1 MDMRLILRHLPD
13 ECNPDGQNDFGF
25 KKLCVLASGRLD
37 FSFMFSSEIK
47 SVHFTGIGGTAMASA
62 AAAMLDK
69 GFAGTGSD
77 QNVYEP
83 MASFLAGKKI
93 AVMNGYDE
101 RNLAHKPD
109 LVVIGNAIS
118 RGNPE
123 AEYVLDHKL
132 RYCSLAALLAEFF
145 IRGKRSIVVAGTHG
159 KTTTTSLLAWVF
171 EHNGLNPSYLIG
183 GIPNNFSQGAR
194 FTDSEWFIIEGDEY
208 DTAFFDK
215 RSKFIHYQPEIAII
229 NNLEFDHADI
239 FDNLDAVKKTFSHFI
254 RLVPRNGLL
263 LGNGDDANLKELLNV
278 THCPV
283 KRFGLG
289 FSGTG
294 VSPVRSADENHRQDA
309 CATPDALAIRAFNL
323 RFGPTATEFEIP
335 SFKFH
340 LNMVGELNVRNALA
354 VIGAAKHCGLS
365 NKQIQSAFDTFKGI
379 KRRMEVKGIAGGV
392 TAIDD
397 FGHHPTAIR
406 ETLRALR
413 IRYAKEKIWAV
424 FEPRSNTTR
433 RNVFQ
438 AELASSFADA
448 DAVIVS
454 QVARLEQLA
463 AAERLD
469 PEKLM
474 RDIGATGKPTAYLP
488 DADAIV
494 AHLAKSAQGGD
505 VVVVFS
511 NGGFG
516 GIHGKLLQRLGGR

>member
-1 MDMRLILRHLPD
+1 M
-13 ECNPDGQNDFGF
+13 
-25 KKLCVLASGRLD
+25 
-37 FSFMFSSEIK
+37 
-47 SVHFTGIGGTAMASA
+47 A
-62 AAAMLDK
+62 AAAAAVLDK
-69 GFAGTGSD
+69 GFQVTGSD

-83 MASFLAGKKI
+83 MASFLKSKNI
-93 AVMNGYDE
+93 PVSSFDE
-101 RNLAHKPD
+101 RNLASRPD

-118 RGNPE
+118 RGNSE
-123 AEYVLDHKL
+123 AEYALDHKL
-132 RYCSLAALLAEFF
+132 RYCSLPALLAEFF
-145 IRGKRSIVVAGTHG
+145 IRGKRSLVVSGTHG
-159 KTTTTSLLAWVF
+159 KTTTTSLLTWVF

-183 GIPNNFSQGAR
+183 GIPNNFAQGAR

-215 RSKFIHYQPEIAII
+215 RSKFIHYQPEVAII

-239 FDNLDAVKKTFSHFI
+239 FENLDAIKKTFSHFI

-263 LGNGDDANLKELLNV
+263 LGNGDDDNLTSLLNV

-289 FSGTG
+289 
-294 VSPVRSADENHRQDA
+294 SANAVQG
-309 CATPDALAIRAFNL
+309 FNL

-340 LNMVGELNVRNALA
+340 LNLVGELNVRNALA

-379 KRRMEVKGIAGGV
+379 KRRMEVRGIAGGITV
-392 TAIDD
+392 IDD

-413 IRYAKEKIWAV
+413 LRYGREKIWAV

-438 AELASSFADA
+438 DELAASFADA
-448 DAVIVS
+448 SAVVVAA
-454 QVARLEQLA
+454 VARLEQIA
-463 AAERLD
+463 PEQRLS

-474 RDIGATGKPTAYLP
+474 QDIQASGKAAAYLP
-488 DADAIV
+488 DANAIV
-494 AHLAKSAQGGD
+494 AHLAKHAQGGE
-505 VVVVFS
+505 VICIFS
-511 NGGFG
+511 NGGFD
-516 GIHGKLLQRLGGR
+516 GIHGKLLERLNRL